1 MPDINNAELIVKQI
15 KEEENTTTAIGYLAD
30 LIMNTQT
37 NLQRDIDGINKHLL
51 GNGDPEKG
59 LIYQVKSLK
68 SKMAIV
74 IWVGGIIG
82 TAIII
87 AIVENWLTF

>member
-1 MPDINNAELIVKQI
+1 MSDNGNSKLIVKQI
-15 KEEENTTTAIGYLAD
+15 EDTDDPKAAIGYLAQLFLNMD
-30 LIMNTQT
+30 EKFDTL
-37 NLQRDIDGINKHLL
+37 NKQLV
-51 GNGDPEKG
+51 DPDKG
-59 LIYQVKSLK
+59 VVHRLK
-68 SKMAIV
+68 KLESNMAIV